1 MRAVHSRRARGD
13 PSTPLSVRW
22 AFGMSAFLSVTY
34 GNFASFLVT
43 LPLRS
48 EKDVMWFLA
57 RGLEAVHLSPQG
69 RQGAPICPGTPPA
82 MGMAHAGS
90 RAAATELAEAP
101 VCRITATNKFFIRK
115 R

>member
-1 MRAVHSRRARGD
+1 
-13 PSTPLSVRW
+13 
-22 AFGMSAFLSVTY
+22 MSAFLSVTY

-48 EKDVMWFLA
+48 EKDVMWFLT
-57 RGLEAVHLSPQG
+57 RGLELEAVHLSPQG
-69 RQGAPICPGTPPA
+69 APRRPSRTAPALPA